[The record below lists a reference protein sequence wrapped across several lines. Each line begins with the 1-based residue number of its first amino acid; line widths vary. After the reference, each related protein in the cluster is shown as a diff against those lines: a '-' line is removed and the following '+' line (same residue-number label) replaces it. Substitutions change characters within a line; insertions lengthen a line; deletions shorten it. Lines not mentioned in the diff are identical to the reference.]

1 MNALAECPHCGLPLA
16 HPNHRTNGSSWGGSN
31 PGAGVE
37 DKRRI
42 EELTREV
49 RLLQKTV
56 AQLRAVRR

>member
-16 HPNHRTNGSSWGGSN
+16 YHGPNGSS
-31 PGAGVE
+31 ATAA
-37 DKRRI
+37 DKQRI

-49 RLLQKTV
+49 RSLQRTV